1 MTFEER
7 RRLILQFD
15 ELIRRK
21 HRADSAGYARSLGL
35 ARGTFFRL
43 LASLRD
49 ELGAPIR
56 YEKVSRCYQY
66 DRSGR
71 IYIGFLELKV
81 DGGDSVAPEAST
93 PAGDMVKQYLQHPG
107 NRQGSPE
114 PRD

>member
-7 RRLILQFD
+7 RRLILKFD

-66 DRSGR
+66 ERDGK
-71 IYIGFLELKV
+71 IFIGFVEQKV
-81 DGGDSVAPEAST
+81 DAGDSVVPGPLT
-93 PAGDMVKQYLQHPG
+93 PAGDVVKQYLQHPG

-114 PRD
+114 P